1 MTHMDQS
8 DNVWIEKYRKGDVSA
23 LTHLVEHYRKPLY
36 AFIYNM
42 LQGRGD
48 AEEIFQEVWLRAI
61 KNLKSYRDKN
71 FPGWLFRIAH
81 NLFIDGIRRESR
93 FVRPASDP
101 NQENEAAAI
110 ERYPS
115 RDASPDR
122 QVAALDLGKRIRE
135 ALSSLSDDQREVFLM
150 RTEAD
155 LSFKEI
161 AIIQN
166 TTLNTALSRMHYA
179 LQKLRPLLQ
188 EDYHL
193 LTGGTHHEP

>member
-1 MTHMDQS
+1 MTEIVHADHL
-8 DNVWIEKYRKGDVSA
+8 WITKYKKGDVSA
-23 LTHLVEHYRKPLY
+23 LSHLVEHYRKPLY

-42 LQGRGD
+42 LQGKGD

-61 KNLKSYRDKN
+61 KNLHSYRDKN

-81 NLFIDGIRRESR
+81 NLFIDRVRRESR
-93 FVRPASDP
+93 FAELSSDP
-101 NQENEAAAI
+101 HQENEAAAI
-110 ERYPS
+110 ERFPS
-115 RDASPDR
+115 RDATPDR
-122 QVAALDLGKRIRE
+122 QVADQDLGRRIRD
-135 ALSSLSDDQREVFLM
+135 ALAALSDDQREVFLM

-161 AIIQN
+161 ASIQN

-188 EDYHL
+188 EDYQL
-193 LTGGTHHEP
+193 LTGGTHHET

>member
-1 MTHMDQS
+1 MTAAEHP
-8 DNVWIEKYRKGDVSA
+8 DNVWIEQYKKGDVSA

-42 LQGRGD
+42 MQGNGD

-61 KNLKSYRDKN
+61 RNMTSYRDKN
-71 FPGWLFRIAH
+71 FAGWLFRIAH
-81 NLFIDGIRRESR
+81 NLFIDGVRRERR
-93 FVRPASDP
+93 FVRPSPDADP
-101 NQENEAAAI
+101 ENDPVAI
-110 ERYPS
+110 ERFPS
-115 RDASPDR
+115 HEATPDR
-122 QVAALDLGKRIRE
+122 QAAARDLGRRIRS
-135 ALSSLSDDQREVFLM
+135 ALASLPDDQREVFLM

-161 AIIQN
+161 AAIQD

-188 EDYHL
+188 EDYTL
-193 LTGGTHHEP
+193 LSGGTRHE

>member
-1 MTHMDQS
+1 MTVAEHS
-8 DNVWIEKYRKGDVSA
+8 DNVWIEQYRKGDVSA

-42 LQGRGD
+42 LQGKGD

-71 FPGWLFRIAH
+71 FAGWLFRIAH

-93 FVRPASDP
+93 FVRPPGDP
-101 NQENEAAAI
+101 EMENEAAAI

-115 RDASPDR
+115 REATPDR
-122 QVAALDLGKRIRE
+122 QVEAMDLGQRIRA
-135 ALSSLSDDQREVFLM
+135 ALSSLPEDQREVFLM

-161 AIIQN
+161 AVIQN

-193 LTGGTHHEP
+193 LAGEKNYE